1 MIKVLLVEDNQN
13 DARQALQMLS
23 KAGRGQIEVTHVER
37 LSTALRRLGLESF
50 DAIIMDLT
58 LVDTHGLDTLTLI
71 QAAMARM
78 PIVVLSDKQDETLER
93 QTMQHG
99 AQDFLIKGQWSDD
112 QLARAVRH
120 AVERKRAERNLTY
133 LAQHDPL
140 TALANRTLFQ
150 DRLSQAIARAKRK
163 KQEVGVVL
171 LGLDR
176 FKEINETLGRDQGDE
191 LLIATGDRLRKCMRE
206 VDTVARLGGDEF
218 TVLLEGINCKAD
230 MEIVANRILKSFG
243 QPFLA
248 AGKPVP
254 VTASLGMSV
263 YPLDAPDME
272 TLLDHA
278 GAAMAR
284 AKELGGNSYKLYEP
298 AA

>member
-1 MIKVLLVEDNQN
+1 MIKVLLVEDNSN
-13 DARQALQMLS
+13 DARQALQMLH

-37 LSTALRRLGLESF
+37 LSTALRRLSLESF
-50 DAIIMDLT
+50 DAIIMDLA

-78 PIVVLSDKQDETLER
+78 PIVVLSDKPDETLER
-93 QTMQHG
+93 QTMQRG
-99 AQDFLIKGQWSDD
+99 AQDFLIKGQWSED

-120 AVERKRAERNLTY
+120 AVERKRAERNLAY

-150 DRLSQAIARAKRK
+150 DRLGQAVARAKRK

-176 FKEINETLGRDQGDE
+176 FKEINEALGRERGDE
-191 LLIATGDRLRKCMRE
+191 LLVATGERLRKCMRE

-230 MEIVANRILKSFG
+230 MEIVGNRILTAFAEPFSAAG
-243 QPFLA
+243 QP
-248 AGKPVP
+248 VP
-254 VTASLGMSV
+254 ITASLGMSV
-263 YPLDAPDME
+263 YPLDAPDTE

-278 GAAMAR
+278 AAAMAQ
-284 AKELGGNSYKLYEP
+284 AKEQGGNAYKLYEP
-298 AA
+298 VS

>member
-1 MIKVLLVEDNQN
+1 MIKVLLVEDNAN
-13 DARQALQMLS
+13 DARQALQMLH

-37 LSTALRRLGLESF
+37 LSTALRRLSLESF

-78 PIVVLSDKQDETLER
+78 PIVVLSDKADETLER
-93 QTMQHG
+93 QTMQRG
-99 AQDFLIKGQWSDD
+99 AQDFLIKGQWSEE

-120 AVERKRAERNLTY
+120 AVERKRAERNLAY

-150 DRLSQAIARAKRK
+150 DRLEQAIARAKRK

-176 FKEINETLGRDQGDE
+176 FKEINESLGRERGDE
-191 LLIATGDRLRKCMRE
+191 LLVVTGERLRKCMRE

-230 MEIVANRILKSFG
+230 MEIVGNRILTAFAE
-243 QPFLA
+243 PFTA

-254 VTASLGMSV
+254 ITASLGMSV
-263 YPLDAPDME
+263 YPLDAPDTE

-278 GAAMAR
+278 AAAMAQ
-284 AKELGGNSYKLYEP
+284 AKEQGGNAYKLYEP
-298 AA
+298 VS